1 MAKIGVMKCI
11 TDAPEGR
18 ARLLSFD
25 GGGIRGLLAL
35 QYAKRIETL
44 LRGKTGNP
52 NLVLADH
59 FHYIGGTS
67 TGAIIAAFLSWGLP
81 VDEIEELYRKNAIA
95 MFRKSGFFSR
105 MTSHKFVAEG
115 LTNFLKEFFVEDD
128 GTPAT
133 FGTKKLKTLLL
144 VVTRNASTGSPWP
157 LSNNPNAKYNDVNS
171 PGNNLQIPLWQLVRA
186 STAAPTFFPPE
197 IMEVK
202 GEEGEKLTFAFEDG
216 GITPFNNPA
225 YLMKIMATLPEYNL
239 GWQSGTE
246 KMSLVSIGTGGVKGG
261 RAKHVL
267 DVLSQAKNLPTA
279 LIGSFQEYQDLLC
292 RVHGE
297 CRYGL
302 PVDGEVGA
310 LLGGNTGIS
319 GNLDYL
325 YARYDK
331 LFSDEEVLESQAVT
345 KDGFTLD
352 NLELM
357 DFLCER
363 GAKHA
368 EEIVKLEHFEND

>member
-1 MAKIGVMKCI
+1 MIARMKKI

-25 GGGIRGLLAL
+25 GGGIRGLFAL

-44 LRGKTGNP
+44 LREKSGNP
-52 NLVLADH
+52 DLVLADH

-67 TGAIIAAFLSWGLP
+67 TGAIIAAFLSWGLS
-81 VDEIEELYRKNAIA
+81 VAEIEGLYRKNAIA
-95 MFRKSGFFSR
+95 MFTKAGWSKRF
-105 MTSHKFVAEG
+105 TSHKFVSEG
-115 LTNFLKEFFVEDD
+115 LTNFLQNFFVEDD

-133 FGTKKLKTLLL
+133 FGTGKLKTLLL

-157 LSNNPNAKYNDVNS
+157 ISNNPQAKYNDPDS

-197 IMEVK
+197 ILKVK
-202 GEEGEKLTFAFEDG
+202 DEHGEELEFAFEDG

-225 YLMKIMATLPEYNL
+225 YLLKIMATLPEYNL
-239 GWQSGTE
+239 GWKAGAE
-246 KMSLVSIGTGGVKGG
+246 RMSLVSIGTGGIKAGRVK
-261 RAKHVL
+261 HDL
-267 DVLSQAKNLPTA
+267 DILSHAKNLPTA
-279 LIGSFQEYQDLLC
+279 LIGSFQQYQDLLC

-297 CRYGL
+297 CRFG
-302 PVDGEVGA
+302 PPIDGEVGH
-310 LLGGNTGIS
+310 LVRPSENP
-319 GNLDYL
+319 DYL

-331 LFSDEEVLESQAVT
+331 LFSEDDLRAAGAVT
-345 KDGFTLD
+345 KQGFTLD

-357 DFLCER
+357 DFLCEC
-363 GAKHA
+363 GAAHA
-368 EEIVKLEHFEND
+368 EESVKLAHFDDE